1 MQPLAPEEEEKIRN
15 SAPRATFVLM
25 LLMGAL
31 LLAGWAYMFFMM
43 FLENGPVS

>member
-43 FLENGPVS
+43 FLEHGPVS